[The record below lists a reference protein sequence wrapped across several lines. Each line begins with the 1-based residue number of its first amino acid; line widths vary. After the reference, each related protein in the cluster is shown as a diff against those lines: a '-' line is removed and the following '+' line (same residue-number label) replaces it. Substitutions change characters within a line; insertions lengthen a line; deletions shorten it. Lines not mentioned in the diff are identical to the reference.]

1 MSGRGAGGAVVRRR
15 LLIHGR
21 VQGVAFRHATREAA
35 ARAGVAGFVRNLAD
49 GRVEAVLEGA
59 PEAVARAEA
68 FCRRG
73 PPAARVEAV
82 DASDEPPEGLRGF
95 EILR

>member
-1 MSGRGAGGAVVRRR
+1 VSGLAASGGVVRRR
-15 LLIHGR
+15 LLIRGR

-49 GRVEAVLEGA
+49 GRVEAVLEGT
-59 PEAVARAEA
+59 PDAVARAEG

-82 DASDEPPEGLRGF
+82 DASDEPPQGLRGF

>member
-1 MSGRGAGGAVVRRR
+1 MNEPVVRRR
-15 LLIHGR
+15 LLIRGR
-21 VQGVAFRHATREAA
+21 VQGVAFRFATREAA
-35 ARAGVAGFVRNLAD
+35 ARAGISGWVRNLAD
-49 GRVEAVLEGA
+49 GSVEAVLEGP

-73 PPAARVEAV
+73 PPAARVESV

-95 EILR
+95 GIR